1 MNQHDGNREPNGTE
15 KQHGGNKSG
24 LWVDHQ
30 ANRQSPELLIE
41 INDFVRRQLDKD
53 IIHKIKTL
61 FIRLRG
67 WLVGAVDNLDSQ
79 NLVYSYICQPIEL
92 CFP

>member
-1 MNQHDGNREPNGTE
+1 MSKTFTELMNQHDGNREPNGTE

-53 IIHKIKTL
+53 IIHKIKDQDVAHL
-61 FIRLRG
+61 LEWYLSD
-67 WLVGAVDNLDSQ
+67 WL
-79 NLVYSYICQPIEL
+79 CK
-92 CFP
+92 

>member
-53 IIHKIKTL
+53 IIHKIKDQDVAHFL
-61 FIRLRG
+61 EWYLSD
-67 WLVGAVDNLDSQ
+67 WL
-79 NLVYSYICQPIEL
+79 CK
-92 CFP
+92 